1 MTVQNERVRQPLGL
15 KPDARVA
22 PGVSTAGS
30 RELNE
35 ELRYASSSNGNHRR
49 GVVHPQRQRRR
60 RSRYSTHSI
69 RCEHSFLNG
78 WRESIGAVLTQQ
90 LDRVRQMAKRL
101 SAFTSL
107 AKYVAPDAP
116 LWRTRRI
123 DDALA
128 ASDAFMDALN
138 GGDQTGQRLCRCRE
152 VPCSRGIGLR
162 RIR

>member
-1 MTVQNERVRQPLGL
+1 MACRLSSVAWANGDVSPAVSYSAGAIVVFDPLNTL
-15 KPDARVA
+15 
-22 PGVSTAGS
+22 
-30 RELNE
+30 
-35 ELRYASSSNGNHRR
+35 
-49 GVVHPQRQRRR
+49 
-60 RSRYSTHSI
+60 
-69 RCEHSFLNG
+69 EHSFLNG
-78 WRESIGAVLTQQ
+78 WRESIGTVLTQQ

-128 ASDAFMDALN
+128 GERCVHGCVERRRSN
-138 GGDQTGQRLCRCRE
+138 GQRLRRCRE
-152 VPCSRGIGLR
+152 IPRAGGIGLR